1 MKKAIERI
9 CGFAETNVFLIA
21 CFLVAY
27 GFIALNLAAVG
38 VCILLAVVTFLF
50 IASDD
55 FMLAIPPVLMLA
67 CAFFLCTEETFLFFA
82 MIPAVLALLYRAVIN
97 FRRLRGVSLYSL
109 PGVIAVAVAITL
121 SGLFVLTPEEYFS
134 PIPLLCTLCLGV
146 AAVFVYLFVR
156 GGMAVER
163 RYNLQDRA
171 AVSMY
176 LAGLLFAFIILR
188 LFLIEPELWDFEK
201 TTDILSWLA
210 WWRNGVAT
218 LVVMILPFIFYF
230 AVTRHPAHILSAL
243 FVYAAAVISGSR
255 GMALC
260 GTITLLLCFLF
271 FVYYRRKWRIPFAL
285 LVVAGLVCA
294 YLFRGQIL
302 DFCRN
307 FLRFKLDLDSLLE
320 EDRVKFLFRSVED
333 FLRHP
338 FFGVG
343 FGYRG
348 NYDIHVLVVNWYH
361 SLLPQII
368 GGSGIAGIL
377 AYGYQAYLRTRL
389 ILASPRAPFA
399 WSLILS
405 YFGILIYSQIDPGL
419 SSPFA
424 LVAVIIFAILEEE
437 SHPKPL
443 FSRKEKA
450 AVEESPAAEVSA

>member
-9 CGFAETNVFLIA
+9 CGFAETNVFLIV

-27 GFIALNLAAVG
+27 GSIAVDLAAVG

-50 IASDD
+50 VASDD
-55 FMLAIPPVLMLA
+55 FMLAIPPILMLA
-67 CAFFLCTEETFLFFA
+67 CTYFVCTEETFLLFA
-82 MIPAVLALLYRAVIN
+82 LIPAVLALLYRAVMN
-97 FRRLRGVSLYSL
+97 FRRLRGRRLYSL
-109 PGVIAVAVAITL
+109 PGMIAVAVAVSL

-134 PIPLLCTLCLGV
+134 PLPLLCTLCLGV

-163 RYNLQDRA
+163 RYNVKDRA

-188 LFLIEPELWDFEK
+188 LFLVEPELWK
-201 TTDILSWLA
+201 TESVGEMLSSIA

-218 LVVMILPFIFYF
+218 LLVMILPFITYF
-230 AVTRHPAHILSAL
+230 AVTHHPLHMLSAF
-243 FVYAAAVISGSR
+243 FVYGAGVISGSR
-255 GMALC
+255 GMAVC
-260 GTITLLLCFLF
+260 GTVSLLVCCLY

-285 LVVAGLVCA
+285 ALVAALVLA
-294 YLFRGQIL
+294 FVFRGAIL
-302 DFCRN
+302 DFCQH
-307 FLRFKLDLDSLLE
+307 FLRFKLDIESLLR
-320 EDRVKFLFRSVED
+320 EDRVKFLFRSIED
-333 FLRHP
+333 FLQHP
-338 FFGVG
+338 LFGVG

-368 GGSGIAGIL
+368 GGSGIVGIL
-377 AYGYQAYLRTRL
+377 AYGYQGYLRARL
-389 ILASPRAPFA
+389 ILAAPRKPFA
-399 WSLILS
+399 WALILS

-424 LVAVIIFAILEEE
+424 LVAVILFALLEEE
-437 SHPKPL
+437 AYPKPL
-443 FSRKEKA
+443 CKRKEKVTETA
-450 AVEESPAAEVSA
+450 AQVA